1 MEGSLQCN
9 KQKLSLTS
17 CFLFFVNPVPG
28 MPNDVTITLSKNAVR
43 DVTVI
48 NIIIYIY
55 IIILL

>member
-55 IIILL
+55 I